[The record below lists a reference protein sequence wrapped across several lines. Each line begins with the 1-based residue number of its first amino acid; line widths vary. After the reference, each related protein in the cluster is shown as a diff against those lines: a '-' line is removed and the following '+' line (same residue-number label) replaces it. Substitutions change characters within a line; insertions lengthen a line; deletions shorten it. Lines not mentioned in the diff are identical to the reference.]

1 MRSVSPRVLLWLVV
15 LVVAAIL
22 IVRYRQSG
30 PKAAQT
36 LVAAAIPTATAYAHD
51 VVSAQRCGDARSLA
65 HSGIG
70 DPCKT
75 FAGIQGERIV
85 GAGRIVRGC
94 TGVSGKIP
102 NVSAG
107 DDCVRFRLAGPQ
119 GRGVLHVWLEQHEN
133 SWRVASAAS
142 ELHA

>member
-1 MRSVSPRVLLWLVV
+1 MRNVSPRALIWLVV

-22 IVRYRQSG
+22 VLRYRNSG
-30 PKAAQT
+30 PKPAQT
-36 LVAAAIPTATAYAHD
+36 LDPSAIPTATAYAHD
-51 VVSAQRCGDARSLA
+51 VVSATRCGDASSLA

-94 TGVSGKIP
+94 AGASSKVP
-102 NVSAG
+102 NANKG

-119 GRGVLHVWLEQHEN
+119 GRGELHVWLEHHGKG
-133 SWRVASAAS
+133 WRVASAAS
-142 ELHA
+142 EVHA